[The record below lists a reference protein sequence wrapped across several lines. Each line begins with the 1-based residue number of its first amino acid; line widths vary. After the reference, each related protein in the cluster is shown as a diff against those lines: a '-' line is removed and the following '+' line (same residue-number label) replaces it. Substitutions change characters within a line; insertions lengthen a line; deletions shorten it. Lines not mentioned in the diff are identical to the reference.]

1 MLIYWR
7 VILETGFL
15 AFQASLSGDS
25 SDEEQRVA
33 ESKEAEEAEEAHR
46 PATWSDDFTVPGTM
60 APPLV
65 IEHNYGKSPFL
76 KGKSTLNYHF
86 DVNVGLDSPQ

>member
-33 ESKEAEEAEEAHR
+33 ESKEAEEAQR

-76 KGKSTLNYHF
+76 MGKSTLNHHF